1 MKVEG
6 WMLKQ
11 RQNQPLSIKIRMT
24 ENKIRSFY
32 EAFNG
37 KVYVSFSGGKDS
49 TVLLDVVRNI
59 YPDTKAV
66 FVDTGLEHQENR
78 NLVKRTDNV
87 DIIRPDKSFINVL
100 QEYGYPVISKTV
112 SMAISR
118 YRNTK
123 SPIQKKLRKHGGYNP
138 NTGKIQKMGVI
149 PKKWH
154 FLIDAPFKISD
165 KCCDVMK
172 KNPILKYEKETGKH
186 PFIGTMAV
194 DSIKRQQQYMRYGC
208 NGFEKKHP
216 SSTPLGFWTQDDI
229 IEYILLNNLDYSK
242 AYGCFYGEGGH
253 YKCSGEKHT
262 GCLFCMFGVHLEEE
276 PNRFQRMEKENPKL
290 YHYCID
296 KLGIGNILDY
306 IKIPKG
312 GDGADSPHS

>member
-11 RQNQPLSIKIRMT
+11 RQNQPLDIKIRMT

-32 EAFNG
+32 ENFNG

-49 TVLLDVVRNI
+49 TVLLDIVRGI

-66 FVDTGLEHQENR
+66 FVDTGLEHPENKK
-78 NLVKRTDNV
+78 LVKRTENV
-87 DIIRPDKSFINVL
+87 KTIYPEKNFIKVLEDYGFPVVSKS
-100 QEYGYPVISKTV
+100 V

-123 SPIQKKLRKHGGYNP
+123 SPLQKQLRKYGGYNP
-138 NTGKIQKMGVI
+138 NTDKIQKMGVI
-149 PKKWH
+149 PKKWY

-172 KNPILKYEKETGKH
+172 KNPIKKYEKESKEH
-186 PFIGTMAV
+186 PYIGTMAV
-194 DSIKRQQQYMRYGC
+194 DSFKRQEQYMKYGC
-208 NGFEKKHP
+208 NAFDKKNP
-216 SSTPLGFWTQDDI
+216 ASTPMGFWTQDDV

-242 AYGCFYGEGGH
+242 AYGCFYGEDGH
-253 YKCSGEKHT
+253 YKCSGETHT
-262 GCLFCMFGVHLEEE
+262 GCQFCMFGVHLEKE
-276 PNRFQRMEKENPKL
+276 PNRFQRMEKENPQIHK
-290 YHYCID
+290 YCMD
-296 KLGIGNILDY
+296 KLGLGQVLDY
-306 IKIPKG
+306 MQIPKG
-312 GDGADSPHS
+312 GDGVDSSHS